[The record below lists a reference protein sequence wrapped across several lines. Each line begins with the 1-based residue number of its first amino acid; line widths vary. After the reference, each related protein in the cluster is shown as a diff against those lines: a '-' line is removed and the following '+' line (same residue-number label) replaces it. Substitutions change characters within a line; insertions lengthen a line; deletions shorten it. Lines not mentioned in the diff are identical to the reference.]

1 MIHDP
6 ALLDTLDSLPTTT
19 FDGVV
24 FRATRKNLDPL
35 ATSRS
40 GGRWMPPS
48 VASVLYTSVQREG
61 ALAEISFHWSQWTPM
76 PSKLACLHTLRVAT
90 HRTLRLIK
98 TDLTALGVVPDDY
111 QMTNLD
117 RTQQIGAA
125 VEFLGCDGLFAPSAR
140 WPCENLVLFP
150 DSHAF
155 IAMLETVG
163 TENVDWIAWAQKNG
177 LIGEPRK

>member
-6 ALLDTLDSLPTTT
+6 ALLDKLDSLPTTT

-24 FRATRKNLDPL
+24 FRATRKNLDPV

-40 GGRWMPPS
+40 GGRWMPAS
-48 VASVLYTSVQREG
+48 VASVLYTSLERDG

-90 HRTLRLIK
+90 HRTLHLIK
-98 TDLTALGVVPDDY
+98 ADLSALGVASENYHV
-111 QMTNLD
+111 TNLD

-125 VEFLGCDGLFAPSAR
+125 VEFLGCDGLIAPSAR
-140 WPCENLVLFP
+140 WPCENLILFP
-150 DSHAF
+150 ESNAF
-155 IAMLETVG
+155 GATLETVT
-163 TENVDWIAWAQKNG
+163 TENVDWIAWAAENG
-177 LIGEPRK
+177 LIDEPSK

>member
-6 ALLDTLDSLPTTT
+6 ALLDKLESLPKMT
-19 FDGVV
+19 FDGQV

-40 GGRWMPPS
+40 GGRWMPAS
-48 VASVLYTSVQREG
+48 VASVLYTSMQREG

-98 TDLTALGVVPDDY
+98 ADLTALGVAPKDY
-111 QMTNLD
+111 HATNLSL
-117 RTQQIGAA
+117 TQQIGAA
-125 VEFLGCDGLFAPSAR
+125 VEFLGCDGLLAPSAR
-140 WPCENLVLFP
+140 WSCENLILFP
-150 DSHAF
+150 DSNAF
-155 IAMLETVG
+155 GATLEAVS
-163 TENVDWIAWAQKNG
+163 TEEVDWIDWATANG
-177 LIGEPRK
+177 LIRERRE